1 MVVLWLYP
9 KNAVYKIEESSHG
22 VPVEAY
28 LCDLLTRLPVTSDEE
43 TIAALTPAR
52 VAVARRR
59 KSDAA

>member
-1 MVVLWLYP
+1 VIYTLVENC
-9 KNAVYKIEESSHG
+9 KRHG

-28 LCDLLTRLPVTSDEE
+28 LCNLLTRLPVTSDEE

-52 VAVARRR
+52 VAVARRS